1 MKPILRKLS
10 LLALLIALISL
21 PMSLFA
27 TTDNGQL
34 DAVLV
39 IDASGSMK
47 ETDPNKLGLEGV
59 KLFVDMMAATG
70 NQVGLVTY
78 GSEVDAIYPMQVVNT
93 QDDKEKIKTFV
104 DGLSRELEY
113 TDITAGLSKAM
124 EMENQRDT
132 SLGNKP
138 LIIVFT
144 DGNNAIAGVKG
155 RDYQQI
161 DAELAQILDEAK
173 GSGYPIYTIGLN
185 DNGKLN
191 EAYLKNIS
199 DETGAIAFATKDPNE
214 LPDILTQI
222 FAAHSSLKVQN
233 LGSFQGTGDFEEV
246 VVNIP
251 NDNVL
256 EANISA
262 TANGVVE
269 FKLVDP
275 NGQDKQIPSSDISL
289 HESQSYHLL
298 KLSRPMAGDWKLYV
312 KGTQGDQINI
322 DLVYN
327 YDIEV
332 TLDPLASSFG
342 KGDTLEV
349 GAYLSVQGTPIQDDA
364 LYQNGKGTLIIKNTQ
379 SGVETRVGMQVNNG
393 RFEGSYDLKEEGE
406 FEVSVLVEDAS
417 YQRLSNPVTIQVG
430 KSVGGASSPANNDD
444 KNEEEKSN
452 PISPLVW
459 VGLGVGV
466 LVLAAI
472 LIILKKLQGA
482 RRPLVGQMV
491 VELRDNTTGKLTPPQ
506 YKKLSVFQGKVS
518 LHALLQFAPE
528 LKAAEQIIFRAEAG
542 DKVLLVN
549 HSNYAI
555 EKSGRV
561 VKAEGGIELKKGDR
575 FTINMADCGQTV
587 QIEYLL

>member
-262 TANGVVE
+262 TANGAVE

-379 SGVETRVGMQVNNG
+379 SGVETRVDMQVNNG

-430 KSVGGASSPANNDD
+430 KAVGGASSPANNDG

-459 VGLGVGV
+459 VGLGVSV